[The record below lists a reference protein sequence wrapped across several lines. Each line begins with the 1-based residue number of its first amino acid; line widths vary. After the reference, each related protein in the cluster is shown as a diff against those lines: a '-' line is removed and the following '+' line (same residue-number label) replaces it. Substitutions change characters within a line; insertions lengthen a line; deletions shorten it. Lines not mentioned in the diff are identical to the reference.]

1 MPSEEQE
8 LTLEAPVQ
16 ETKNGLVRNLRTVG
30 LATLLS
36 RLLGL
41 ARDISMATLFGAGT
55 TLDVF
60 IVAFRLPNLTRQLF
74 GEGALTTAFLPVFI
88 REQTERSSAAARATL
103 TSVAIAL
110 ASFLSLIVILSEA
123 MIAWALFSFELS
135 ESFTLMLQL
144 LAIMLPYM
152 IFICC
157 AALISAALH
166 ALKVFLWPALVP
178 VVLNVIWLTGVLIA
192 FMVTQDENLRIRIVA
207 ITITVAGVFQCLL
220 PFYMLHRMKM
230 GLSRNW
236 RTGWAKVSEVILTM
250 LPVVAGLAVIQVN
263 VILDSIMAWG
273 LAVPEGGG
281 VAPSASLGIEGF
293 LSAGTATGLYIGQ
306 RMYQFPLGVFGI
318 ALGTVLFPLLT
329 QHAQSGEIAALR
341 KDLSKGLRLTIAIAL
356 PASAGLFLLAS
367 PLTNLLFRHGEFTQE
382 DSMLTANMIATYGCG
397 VWAYIGLTVLN
408 RAFYATGDRMTPMR
422 LGVIA
427 LVFNLIMNIALV
439 IPLKGVGLALGSVLA
454 AATQLTLTTWKINQ
468 QIGSLH
474 WDEIRRTLIQTLIA
488 TATMVV
494 ACLTVL
500 STLDFGDTMASRFL
514 ELMLPLIAGA
524 FSYWFVAKLLG
535 MSEVEELLKRERG

>member
-1 MPSEEQE
+1 MPTEEQE
-8 LTLEAPVQ
+8 LSPKAPVQ
-16 ETKNGLVRNLRTVG
+16 KTRSSLVRNLRTVS

-88 REQTERSSAAARATL
+88 REQAERGSSAARATL

-110 ASFLSLIVILSEA
+110 ASFLSLIVIISEA
-123 MIAWALFSFELS
+123 IIAWALFSLELS
-135 ESFTLMLQL
+135 ESFTLLLQL

-152 IFICC
+152 IFICS

-178 VVLNVIWLTGVLIA
+178 VVLNIIWLTGALVA
-192 FMVTQDENLRIRIVA
+192 FTVTEDESLRIKIVA
-207 ITITVAGVFQCLL
+207 TTITIAGIFQCLL
-220 PFYMLHRMKM
+220 PFYMLQRMKM

-236 RTGWAKVSEVILTM
+236 RTGWSKVREVILTM
-250 LPVVAGLAVIQVN
+250 LPVVTGLAVIQVN
-263 VILDSIMAWG
+263 VVLDSLMAWG
-273 LAVPEGGG
+273 LAIPEGGG
-281 VAPSASLGIEGF
+281 VAPSASLGIKGF

-329 QHAQSGEIAALR
+329 QHAQAGEIAELR

-382 DSMLTANMIATYGCG
+382 DSLLTAKMIATYGCG

-427 LVFNLIMNIALV
+427 LVLNLVLNIALV
-439 IPLKGVGLALGSVLA
+439 VPLKGVGLALGSVLA
-454 AATQLTLTTWKINQ
+454 AATQLTLTTWKMNQ
-468 QIGSLH
+468 QLGSLY
-474 WDEIRRTLIQTLIA
+474 WEEIGRTLVKSIA
-488 TATMVV
+488 ATVTMVV
-494 ACLTVL
+494 ICLTVIN
-500 STLDFGDTMASRFL
+500 TLNFGDTMTANFL
-514 ELMLPLIAGA
+514 ELSLPLIAGA
-524 FSYWFVAKLLG
+524 LTYWFVAKLFG
-535 MSEVEELLKRERG
+535 MSEVDELIKRERS